1 MKIMTCVESVRLSA
15 GIRVGDRFSKATA
28 FTSDS
33 IREFATLVGDT
44 NPLHHDD
51 NAAAEFGGVIAS
63 GIHTFSAVFAA
74 VLDFLPKENRN
85 IGLEASV
92 KMLRPV
98 RAGDA
103 VRIEWEV
110 DDILDTPKLRGWII
124 TMNGRLVRQDDVV
137 AMTAISKSLIYW

>member
-1 MKIMTCVESVRLSA
+1 MTCVESVRLSA
-15 GIRVGDRFSKATA
+15 GIRVGDRFSKAAA

-74 VLDFLPKENRN
+74 VLDFLPKESKYRS
-85 IGLEASV
+85 GSV
-92 KMLRPV
+92 C
-98 RAGDA
+98 
-103 VRIEWEV
+103 E
-110 DDILDTPKLRGWII
+110 
-124 TMNGRLVRQDDVV
+124 DV
-137 AMTAISKSLIYW
+137 AACQSWRRCTD